1 MVAVP
6 DLGSGAERRGG
17 SSPFIRTKIIHQL
30 AGLWADEPV
39 SLARLYL
46 KSNRPVDGAD
56 NNSPASL
63 KHISQKP
70 KNHQKPMELNFNK
83 IDDLN
88 ATLTV
93 ALSKADYAEAV
104 EKELKKTQK
113 QISVKGFRPGTAPM
127 GMIKSLYGKSILAE
141 EINKLASQG
150 LYNYLKEQNID
161 IIAQP
166 LPSDSVKSDLDLDKK
181 EDYVLAFD
189 LGLSPQFDFNITSG
203 DKLDKYVIAVSDAE
217 VDKEIETMAA
227 RNGELSNVE
236 VSEEKDIIYATVTEL
251 NENGEA
257 FDGGIDKK
265 EISLT
270 ADLITD
276 KKLKKQLTGVKKG
289 DELNVNLFALFNENH
304 TVISSSLGISK
315 EAVSDLNPNFTFT
328 VTEISRRIPAEIN
341 QELFDKIL
349 GEGAASNMDE
359 FRAKIKENLE
369 SYYKSESEHQVDHMI
384 THLLN
389 DKHNVPLPDAFLKRW
404 LLSNKE
410 EHYNEENVEERYAN
424 EAKVLK
430 EVLIREKAAALF
442 DIKLD
447 MQDIEEASMSYTLSM
462 FRNYGLQNPEFE
474 FVKKFSDDSLKKK
487 EYVEQMNDIA
497 LRNKVYRQIKETVS
511 YNEKP
516 VSIEEFYK
524 AIEEHNH
531 EHQH

>member
-1 MVAVP
+1 
-6 DLGSGAERRGG
+6 
-17 SSPFIRTKIIHQL
+17 
-30 AGLWADEPV
+30 
-39 SLARLYL
+39 
-46 KSNRPVDGAD
+46 
-56 NNSPASL
+56 
-63 KHISQKP
+63 
-70 KNHQKPMELNFNK
+70 MELNFNK

-93 ALSKADYAEAV
+93 ALAKADYAEAV

-166 LPSDSVKSDLDLDKK
+166 LPSETIKSDLDIDKK
-181 EDYVLAFD
+181 EDYLLAFD
-189 LGLSPQFDFNITSG
+189 LGLSPQFDFNISNK
-203 DKLDKYVIAVSDAE
+203 DVLDKYVIEVSDAE
-217 VDKEIETMAA
+217 VEKEIESLAT

-236 VSEEKDIIYATVTEL
+236 TSEEKDIIYATVTEL

-257 FDGGIDKK
+257 FEGGIDKK

-270 ADLITD
+270 PDLIKD
-276 KKLKKQLTGVKKG
+276 EKIKKELTGIKKG
-289 DELNVNLFALFNENH
+289 AETSVNIFALFNENH
-304 TVISSSLGISK
+304 SVISTSLGISK
-315 EAVSDLNPNFTFT
+315 EAVADLNPNFKFT
-328 VTEISRRIPAEIN
+328 VTEISRRIPAEID
-341 QELFDKIL
+341 QAFFDKIM
-349 GEGAASNMDE
+349 GEGTVSNLDE
-359 FRAKIKENLE
+359 FKAKIKENLE
-369 SYYKSESEHQVDHMI
+369 AYYRNESEHQIDHMI

-442 DIKLD
+442 DIKLE

-497 LRNKVYRQIKETVS
+497 LRNKVYRHIKDTIS

-531 EHQH
+531 QH